1 MSSTNE
7 GNPPIDM
14 KVTKPKTKDAQEPL
28 AWKKTSQAHE
38 LQEKQISCQTVPF
51 ITISIAFKY

>member
-28 AWKKTSQAHE
+28 A
-38 LQEKQISCQTVPF
+38 
-51 ITISIAFKY
+51 

>member
-14 KVTKPKTKDAQEPL
+14 KVTKPKTKDAHEPL
-28 AWKKTSQAHE
+28 ACIKKENTMNSKKVN
-38 LQEKQISCQTVPF
+38 LVDNF
-51 ITISIAFKY
+51 IQKEII